1 LEAGAHSKAV
11 GHAVNRRLCL
21 FPRSNAVRGRY
32 RPGLASRSSP
42 SVASRAKGGGR
53 SVRLAKHTPAI
64 CALKRRFCDNGTKLC
79 PPAASCYKPINRPP
93 HAPPAIELSFN
104 LNLLPPTSLEAR
116 KSSSRTKKKVAKRVA
131 AKKRAAPKC
140 LAFGVGWLPFLPR
153 AQWESARL

>member
-32 RPGLASRSSP
+32 RPGLASRWSPRVPREGDAPCDLQSIRPPYAPSSGDFATMELSYARP
-42 SVASRAKGGGR
+42 PL
-53 SVRLAKHTPAI
+53 LA
-64 CALKRRFCDNGTKLC
+64 
-79 PPAASCYKPINRPP
+79 INRPP